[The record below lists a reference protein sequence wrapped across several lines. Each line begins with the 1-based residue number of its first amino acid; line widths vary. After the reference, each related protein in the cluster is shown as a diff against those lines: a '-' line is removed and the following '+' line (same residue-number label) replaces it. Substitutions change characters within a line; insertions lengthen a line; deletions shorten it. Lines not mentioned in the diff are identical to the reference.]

1 MGKRELK
8 SLIILIVSV
17 IVFILL
23 LPFTIVVAILK
34 ILIGIL
40 KVTEDTITYF
50 MESVHR
56 EIMKQ

>member
-34 ILIGIL
+34 ILTGIL
-40 KVTEDTITYF
+40 KVTGDTITYF